1 MATKRMTDNA
11 VLAEIGLILRNE
23 VEFLRGLDYPTAR
36 RLRREYERLAQRV
49 AEIAKKK
56 RKTVRR

>member
-1 MATKRMTDNA
+1 MAAKQMTDSA
-11 VLAEIGLILRNE
+11 VLSKVEMILRNE

-49 AEIAKKK
+49 AEMAEKK
-56 RKTVRR
+56 RKALRR